1 MFKGDSVL
9 CIKKKEIVP
18 VLHRACESFHANMAN
33 LITVAASQS
42 RSRLGLIL
50 V

>member
-9 CIKKKEIVP
+9 CIKKKIVP
-18 VLHRACESFHANMAN
+18 VLHRACESFHANMAD

-42 RSRLGLIL
+42 RSTLGLIL